1 MAIKVIKRG
10 IPPQEKKY
18 NVVCRQCYSEL
29 EFVKSDAKYVGNQRE
44 GDYLCLICPVCQD
57 SITKEI

>member
-18 NVVCRQCYSEL
+18 NVVCRQCHSEL
-29 EFVKSDAKYVGNQRE
+29 EFVKSDAEYVYDQRD
-44 GDYLCLICPVCQD
+44 GDYLCLTCPVCRYR
-57 SITKEI
+57 ITKAI